1 VWNVTTEEI
10 MKAIA
15 LVLFLAALGAGCA
28 HRSGAEPSASPA
40 VSDKTACL
48 NAGGKWVPLFRRCD
62 Y

>member
-1 VWNVTTEEI
+1 VWNAITEEI

-15 LVLFLAALGAGCA
+15 LVLFLLALGAGCA
-28 HRSGAEPSASPA
+28 RHSGADPSASPA
-40 VSDKTACL
+40 ISDKAACL